1 MKKLTQPLLK
11 LVGDLLVFAVFLA
24 VLANAQTKK
33 EVVFSTEPEIHCES
47 CVNKIKNNIRF
58 EKGVKAINPDL
69 NTKLVTIQY
78 DSEKTDPDK
87 LIKAFA
93 KINYKATVVEPKNED
108 KEDKKDNKDK
118 R

>member
-1 MKKLTQPLLK
+1 MKKLI
-11 LVGDLLVFAVFLA
+11 LLVFAAFLA

-33 EVVFSTEPEIHCES
+33 EVVFTTEPEIHCES

-69 NTKLVTIQY
+69 STKLVTIQY
-78 DSEKTDPDK
+78 DSEKTDPEK

-93 KINYKATVVEPKNED
+93 KINYKATIVEPKD
-108 KEDKKDNKDK
+108 KEDKQEKEAKK
-118 R
+118 E

>member
-1 MKKLTQPLLK
+1 MKKI
-11 LVGDLLVFAVFLA
+11 VLLVFAVFLA

-78 DSEKTDPDK
+78 DSEKTNVEK
-87 LIKAFA
+87 LQKAFK
-93 KINYKATVVEPKNED
+93 KIGYEATVVEQKNREAVSD
-108 KEDKKDNKDK
+108 NNDGQNPSKEK
-118 R
+118 